1 MGSSVVRRKRGSAE
15 RIRGL
20 FVFLPARGAPP
31 PARAAGC
38 ETRRV
43 RSDDPGRTVAA
54 EQEMADMVIRG
65 ASREDA
71 RGRMLR
77 RPGGRGADVPSASSA
92 RPSF

>member
-38 ETRRV
+38 ETRGV

-54 EQEMADMVIRG
+54 EQEMADMGIRG

-71 RGRMLR
+71 RSLILGV
-77 RPGGRGADVPSASSA
+77 GAP
-92 RPSF
+92 